1 MTAEREPE
9 GGFAPLAP
17 ELDVTDLD
25 VSLRFWCG
33 VLGFRISYAR
43 PEDGFAYLE
52 REGAQVMLCRR
63 NGNWETAPTEH
74 PFGRGLNLQIAVAA
88 LDPLLERLAAVRW
101 PLFREAHA
109 ARYRVGD
116 GAVFLRQFLVQDPDG
131 YLLRF
136 AERMP
141 HDVSG

>member
-1 MTAEREPE
+1 MAIPGREPE

-17 ELDVTDLD
+17 ELNVTDLQA
-25 VSLRFWCG
+25 SLHFWCG
-33 VLGFRISYAR
+33 ILDFRISYAR

-52 REGAQVMLCRR
+52 RAGAQVMLCRR
-63 NGNWETAPTEH
+63 NGNWETARLDR

-88 LDPLLERLAAVRW
+88 LDPLLERLRRAGW
-101 PLFREAHA
+101 PLFRDAHA

-116 GAVFLRQFLVQDPDG
+116 GAVLLRQFLVQDPDG

-136 AERMP
+136 SERLP
-141 HDVSG
+141 FQP

>member
-1 MTAEREPE
+1 METADREPE

-25 VSLRFWCG
+25 ASLRFWCG
-33 VLGFRISYAR
+33 VLGFRVSYAR

-52 REGAQVMLCRR
+52 RAGAQVMLCRR
-63 NGNWETAPTEH
+63 NGNWDTAPLER

-88 LDPLLERLAAVRW
+88 LDPLLELLRAAGW
-101 PLFREAHA
+101 PLFREPHA

-116 GAVFLRQFLVQDPDG
+116 RAVFLRQFLVQDPDG

-136 AERMP
+136 SERLP
-141 HDVSG
+141 PQP

>member
-1 MTAEREPE
+1 VTADREPE

-25 VSLRFWCG
+25 ASLRFWCG
-33 VLGFRISYAR
+33 ILGFRISYAR

-63 NGNWETAPTEH
+63 NGNWETASLEH

-88 LDPLLERLAAVRW
+88 LDPVIDRLRAAGW

-109 ARYRVGD
+109 ARYRVGESF
-116 GAVFLRQFLVQDPDG
+116 VSLRQILVQDPDG

-136 AERMP
+136 AERRP
-141 HDVSG
+141 PQP